1 MDDDGQA
8 GHAGQEPDGDAGD
21 SGYKH
26 GAADPRLHRVHDGQV
41 AVDAQAREQEHA
53 GVQVETDPRRGQ
65 LAQTVA
71 KRPLV
76 LHGRVGCPEGQSYQK
91 TQVSQCQVEKKDA
104 GYCFQ
109 FHVAVNDNND
119 QAVPKYAYD
128 EDDAVNGWNHNVD
141 VAVPS

>member
-1 MDDDGQA
+1 PSKRQDADVAVNDDGQA
-8 GHAGQEPDGDAGD
+8 GHAGEKPDGNAGY

-26 GAADPRLHRVHDGQV
+26 GPADPRLHRVHDGQV
-41 AVDAQAREQEHA
+41 AVDAEAREQEHA
-53 GVQVETDPRRGQ
+53 GVEVETYPRRCQ

-76 LHGRVGCPEGQSYQK
+76 LHGCVGCPEGQSYQK
-91 TQVSQCQVEKKDA
+91 AQVSQC
-104 GYCFQ
+104 Q

-119 QAVPKYAYD
+119 QAVPEYAYD
-128 EDDAVNGWNHNVD
+128 KDDAVNGWNHNVD